1 MLMDHDDAKEYLRT
15 RMEDYL
21 VTHHKVRNLRMN
33 FPCINASVHTH
44 GDRNPS
50 MHFYPDSNR
59 CKCFACGISC
69 DIFEFIRIDY
79 ALAGFDETFR
89 KACELYD
96 VQISRYVKKDE
107 EYRRMYVRKTSE
119 RPAVQYSSCSTIGRR
134 RNGTVEELPDQAA
147 YFGRCVEASTNS
159 DWAISYL
166 AARGLSEKIQD
177 WFQIGYDPDWHHPG
191 TWNRGTERIIIP
203 NSPASYLARVL
214 DDTLM
219 LGAYDHPKMKVG
231 RQHLFNSRAICP
243 DSVVFVV
250 EGEIDA
256 MSIAQFGIPCVGL
269 GSAAQYRKLSDYL
282 KMNPDSAKGV
292 FFLIC
297 LDDDKTG
304 RDRAKDLS
312 NLLIEDGFRCAR
324 FTELSAPYKDPN
336 ERLQMDPD
344 GLGKVLRMAY
354 DECQRLRLRSE
365 TA

>member
-1 MLMDHDDAKEYLRT
+1 MLMDHDDAKVYLRT

-33 FPCINASVHTH
+33 FPCVNASAHTH

-79 ALAGFDETFR
+79 GFAGFDETLR

-96 VQISRYVKKDE
+96 VQITRHVKKDD
-107 EYRRMYVRKTSE
+107 EYRRVYARKTSE
-119 RPAVQYSSCSTIGRR
+119 KPRMQYLSCSADHRGC
-134 RNGTVEELPDQAA
+134 NGVVDYPDQEA
-147 YFGRCVEASTNS
+147 YYERCVEARKRS
-159 DWAISYL
+159 DKATSYL
-166 AARGLSEKIQD
+166 VARGLSEKIQD
-177 WFQIGYDPDWHHPG
+177 WFRVGYDPDWHHPG
-191 TWNRGTERIIIP
+191 TRNRGTERIIIP
-203 NSPASYLARVL
+203 NSPSSYLARVL
-214 DDTLM
+214 DDSQK

-231 RQHLFNSRAICP
+231 RQHLFNSRVICP
-243 DSVVFVV
+243 ESVVFVV

-269 GSAAQYRKLSDYL
+269 GSAAQYRKLHEYL
-282 KMNPDSAKGV
+282 KRNPDRANGV

-312 NLLIEDGFRCAR
+312 DLLIADGIRCAR
-324 FTELSAPYKDPN
+324 FNGISAPFKDPN
-336 ERLQMDPD
+336 ERLQMDPE
-344 GLGKVLRMAY
+344 GLGLVLKRAY
-354 DECQRLRLRSE
+354 DECQKLRMRRE